1 MSEPTTGASPAHESD
16 VPRPLPRSALVSAV
30 SLTTG
35 LGRLAQNLFDLG
47 YFGEHVLFPIRRT
60 DSSRGFTRIVRDPLN
75 VAGSGA
81 LLSRHV
87 PTRWGT
93 YVEGFDYV
101 HFTSPHFFHLADRP
115 RCSTGTVADLFFLK
129 EYDDQE
135 NPTTFRWYFRRE
147 MKYLRRLA
155 AVVSISAATDTRLR
169 ALAPDVRSTVIHP
182 WTDERFVP
190 RDAREA
196 RTRLQLPTDKV
207 LLLHVGDA
215 SRRKN
220 LALLAQVMERLEPN
234 CCLVRLGPPSP
245 DDDRIPRGRLIRR
258 DSVPDAAYPWYF
270 NAADLLVQP
279 STAEGFGVPVIEAIN
294 SGTPIVA
301 SSIDVFREILGA
313 RYPYLAPADDVDRW
327 VEQIREVLQAGR
339 ARSAAAFESW
349 NGYYRPERG
358 ATEFGRL
365 FHEVGVI

>member
-1 MSEPTTGASPAHESD
+1 MSGTLVGASPARESG
-16 VPRPLPRSALVSAV
+16 VPRPLPRSGLVSAV

-35 LGRLAQNLFDLG
+35 LGRLARNLFDLG
-47 YFGEHVLFPIRRT
+47 YFGEHVLFPIRGT
-60 DSSRGFTRIVRDPLN
+60 DSPRGFTRVVRNPLN

-87 PTRWGT
+87 PSRWST
-93 YVEGFDYV
+93 CVEGFDYV

-115 RCSTGTVADLFFLK
+115 RRSTGTVADLFFLRD
-129 EYDDQE
+129 YDEQE

-155 AVVSISAATDTRLR
+155 AVVSISAVTDSRLR
-169 ALAPDVRSTVIHP
+169 TLVPDVRSTVIHP

-190 RDAREA
+190 RHVREA
-196 RTRLQLPTDKV
+196 RTRLHLPTDRV
-207 LLLHVGDA
+207 LLLHVGAA

-220 LALLAQVMERLEPN
+220 LALLAQVMGRLDPN
-234 CCLVRLGPPSP
+234 WCLVRLGPPSVN
-245 DDDRIPRGRLIRR
+245 DNRIPRGRLIRR
-258 DSVPDAAYPWYF
+258 ENVPEADYPWYF

-279 STAEGFGVPVIEAIN
+279 STAEGFGLPVIEAIN

-313 RYPYLAPADDVDRW
+313 GYP
-327 VEQIREVLQAGR
+327 
-339 ARSAAAFESW
+339 
-349 NGYYRPERG
+349 
-358 ATEFGRL
+358 
-365 FHEVGVI
+365 H

>member
-1 MSEPTTGASPAHESD
+1 MSAA
-16 VPRPLPRSALVSAV
+16 

-60 DSSRGFTRIVRDPLN
+60 DSPRGFTRIVRYPLN
-75 VAGSGA
+75 IAGSGA
-81 LLSRHV
+81 LLSRHL
-87 PTRWGT
+87 PSRWST
-93 YVEGFDYV
+93 CVEGFDYV
-101 HFTSPHFFHLADRP
+101 HFSSPHFFHLADRP
-115 RCSTGTVADLFFLK
+115 RCSTGSVHDLFFLK
-129 EYDDQE
+129 EFDDQE

-147 MKYLRRLA
+147 MKYLSRLA
-155 AVVSISAATDTRLR
+155 AVVSISAVTDIQLR

-182 WTDERFVP
+182 WTDESFVP
-190 RDAREA
+190 RDPREA
-196 RTRLQLPTDKV
+196 RTRLNLPTDKV
-207 LLLHVGDA
+207 LLLHVGAA

-220 LALLAQVMERLEPN
+220 LALLAKVMERLDPN
-234 CCLVRLGPPSP
+234 CCLVRLGPASP
-245 DDDRIPRGRLIRR
+245 HDDRIPPGRLVRR
-258 DSVPDAAYPWYF
+258 ENIPEADYPWYF

-313 RYPYLAPADDVDRW
+313 RYPFLAPVDDVERW
-327 VEQIREVLQAGR
+327 VEQIREVVRAGR

-349 NGYYRPERG
+349 NGYYRPKRG